1 VPILPIASGQT
12 LGEWLGLI
20 KKDAKN
26 NIIKRRK
33 VSVLAI
39 KDFPEDITEEEV
51 KFIMGSI

>member
-1 VPILPIASGQT
+1 

-51 KFIMGSI
+51 KHIMDSI